1 MFHEQIIGDGVSNSK
16 DLPDL
21 EVKAEEDMNVSL
33 GAGYM
38 FANGYMYFNDSKMKL
53 ELDTADAE
61 QSRIDRIIIR
71 FNSDPEERTI
81 KARILKGTPASS
93 PKPPEITREGK
104 DGYIH
109 DMSVAQIYVTAGQS
123 YVEDSDIT
131 DERADD
137 EVCGYIPLHNIYR
150 GLDINEHGMITMP
163 NQNYVEMDIEGEYSL
178 DGDFQYDA
186 DLYLNFYHTKF
197 KIDAQI
203 DRQDEVKDGKF
214 VAKADGTYMFSV
226 HTKLLNT
233 SDRYDKRKLEAQI
246 SINDGVIDALLY
258 LFNNYLTE
266 SQYMGSNM
274 VFLKKGDVAELTFGR
289 RYEEKL
295 DLLWVR
301 LNIAKLN

>member
-1 MFHEQIIGDGVSNSK
+1 DGVSNSK

-53 ELDTADAE
+53 ELDTADDE

-131 DERADD
+131 DERAND

-150 GLDINEHGMITMP
+150 GLDINEEGMITMHKQSYIEMNDTSGLVLDKDEEVGEP
-163 NQNYVEMDIEGEYSL
+163 AASYNYQRVDI
-178 DGDFQYDA
+178 
-186 DLYLNFYHTKF
+186 NP
-197 KIDAQI
+197 II
-203 DRQDEVKDGKF
+203 DRQSEIVDGEFHVKQS
-214 VAKADGTYMFSV
+214 GTYLFSCHV
-226 HTKLLNT
+226 RREPQGA
-233 SDRYDKRKLEAQI
+233 SDYEDRKKIEGFFVVNNEEKVNDRLYVFNHFVYQETQFYGSNIRYLESGDVVRFIMARRYDIEI
-246 SINDGVIDALLY
+246 P
-258 LFNNYLTE
+258 
-266 SQYMGSNM
+266 
-274 VFLKKGDVAELTFGR
+274 
-289 RYEEKL
+289 L
-295 DLLWVR
+295 DYVR